1 MERRNSNNLDIL
13 KIETLIRDYINNPH
27 SVNHQQSNAG
37 VELSNLKIS
46 GSNLLAVLD
55 NIGFETEE
63 QIEEYKNLKYYYD
76 EKVNEYT
83 KLEESY
89 KKLQENH
96 KKFVN
101 SLETIT
107 EDPFIKFI
115 EKASDII
122 RANDIIKIIKESIKE
137 AKQE

>member
-1 MERRNSNNLDIL
+1 MERRNSTNPDIL
-13 KIETLIRDYINNPH
+13 KIETLIKEYINNPK
-27 SVNHQQSNAG
+27 SNAG
-37 VELSNLKIS
+37 VELSNLNIP
-46 GSNLLAVLD
+46 GSDLLAALD
-55 NIGFETEE
+55 NIGFETEK
-63 QIEEYKNLKYYYD
+63 QIGIYKNLKYYYD

-83 KLEESY
+83 KLEKNYE
-89 KKLQENH
+89 KLEENH